1 MMKKLLLLGVASL
14 TLVACGNQPV
24 NESVEADVQSSV
36 EQKNIEIA
44 IATNDGT
51 DFNSNSYATE
61 ADEENYMNL
70 AGYTTG
76 VDTVY
81 VIYNNTVVDYF
92 ETYDENNAFLYK
104 SRANKDDTTVY
115 LTTDQSLSIGD
126 GVDSLS
132 DLSDEAVQIDITP
145 NQEYLAGESSS
156 INEASHSESYDIDV
170 SNPRTDLTYD
180 DLMRYPDDN
189 FGEIVQFSG
198 TILQTIQGDGEV
210 QHRVALNDDYDT
222 IVLLGYDADTPESR
236 IIDDDYITFIGMS
249 IGTTTYETVMGSELE
264 IPMIYAEEVTL
275 N

>member
-1 MMKKLLLLGVASL
+1 MKKLLLLGIASF
-14 TLVACGNQPV
+14 TLAACGNQPV
-24 NESVEADVQSSV
+24 NESVEADIQSSV

-44 IATNDGT
+44 IATSDGT
-51 DFNSNSYATE
+51 DFDSNSYTTE

-76 VDTVY
+76 ADTVY

-92 ETYDENNAFLYK
+92 ETDDEDNAFLYK
-104 SRANKDDTTVY
+104 SRTNEDVTTVY

-126 GVDSLS
+126 GVNSLS
-132 DLSDEAVQIDITP
+132 DLSDEAVQIEITP
-145 NQEYLAGESSS
+145 NQEYLDSESSS
-156 INEASHSESYDIDV
+156 ASEASQSESYDIDV

-236 IIDDDYITFIGMS
+236 IIDDDYITFTGMS
-249 IGTTTYETVMGSELE
+249 IGTTTYETVMGAELE